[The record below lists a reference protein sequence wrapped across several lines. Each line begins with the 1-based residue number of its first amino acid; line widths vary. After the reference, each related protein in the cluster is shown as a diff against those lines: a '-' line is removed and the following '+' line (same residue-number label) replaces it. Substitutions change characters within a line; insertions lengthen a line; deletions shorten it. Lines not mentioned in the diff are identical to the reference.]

1 MNQNNFVNLGTWLR
15 RKLDALYLK
24 QNTAS
29 TRVESSGF
37 TELALSLEWAALKDD
52 AIQRAPSKQA
62 YSHLLPSLIA
72 AEPP

>member
-1 MNQNNFVNLGTWLR
+1 MNQNNFVNLGTWLQ

-29 TRVESSGF
+29 TKVQSSGF

-52 AIQRAPSKQA
+52 AIQCAPSKQA
-62 YSHLLPSLIA
+62 YAYSLP
-72 AEPP
+72 